1 MLLLLFSIG
10 AQRCGID
17 AHWVFEVVPAVEL
30 EKPLVR
36 YPGSSGGVV
45 RRGSYLPVY
54 DLEKIFIGK
63 SSSVSLSRRIIIV
76 PESLRT
82 GVPAAGFLASGVTE
96 AMRAEESSLAR
107 APLNTLRQ
115 AKPTDG
121 VLLLDVKS
129 TLTLCDYPIV

>member
-30 EKPLVR
+30 DEPLAR

-45 RRGSYLPVY
+45 RRGNYLPVY

-63 SSSVSLSRRIIIV
+63 SSRMSLSRRIIIV
-76 PESLRT
+76 PGSLRA
-82 GVPAAGFLASGVTE
+82 GVPVAGFLAGGVTE
-96 AMRAEESSLAR
+96 AMRAEESSLVR
-107 APLNTLRQ
+107 APLDTLRQ

-121 VLLLDVKS
+121 VLLVDVKS
-129 TLTLCDYPIV
+129 TLALCDYPIV